1 MERGRGFDFDAEYG
15 RQYDRIIRQVVP
27 GYDDLFPAVM
37 ALLASHVGEHARV
50 LVAGAGS
57 GSEVVNFGTGM
68 PQWTI
73 TGIDP
78 SDQML
83 QKAKFRVWQLELAD
97 RVELRQGFV
106 DELPD
111 EAAYDAA
118 TLLFVMHFLPDDGA
132 KQKILDAIASR
143 LRPGAPLVLVDINGQ
158 PGDAEFKTLMGAWM
172 SYVVHKGMN
181 TEEQNTYREQLH
193 DSVHYVTE
201 ERILELL
208 KNAGFDRVTRFYGA
222 LLFGGW
228 IAERAG

>member
-1 MERGRGFDFDAEYG
+1 
-15 RQYDRIIRQVVP
+15 
-27 GYDDLFPAVM
+27 M
-37 ALLASHVGEHARV
+37 ALLASYVGEHARV
-50 LVAGAGS
+50 LVVGAGS
-57 GSEVVNFGTGM
+57 GSEVVTFGTGM
-68 PQWTI
+68 PGWTM

-97 RVELRQGFV
+97 RVELRAGYV
-106 DELPD
+106 EDLPD
-111 EAAYDAA
+111 EAVYDAA

-132 KQKILDAIASR
+132 KQKILNAIASR

-158 PGDAEFKTLMGAWM
+158 PGDAEFDTLMRAWM

-181 TEEQNTYREQLH
+181 AEEQNTYRQQLH

-201 ERILELL
+201 DRILELL
-208 KNAGFDRVTRFYGA
+208 MNAGFDRVTRFYGA

-228 IAERAG
+228 IAERAE